1 MGLADRDYM
10 KEASRRTG
18 RVLRLDGS
26 IVDSLRWDVGRD
38 EFVSAPPKAMKGR
51 RARLA
56 AWLALGL
63 GIFTFAWAIGFAIV
77 GAEWAGQG
85 PAFEPPSPPQAAAG
99 APPHV
104 AR

>member
-1 MGLADRDYM
+1 MGLTDRDYV